1 MWKERRLMDDRILVA
16 LLTDVFLENSDHLRL
31 REYLLEAKNLGATL
45 AVLPELPLNPW
56 SPATRESIED
66 DAEPS
71 GGPRQQILSRVATEA
86 GIALLGGAIV
96 TDSKTGKRY
105 NTALFYDH
113 NGRLIGQYRKIHLPE
128 EKGYWETSHYIP
140 GTDPP
145 TVIPMS
151 EVTIG
156 IQICSD
162 IQRPQGAQIL
172 RAQGAELLLVP
183 RATPSETYKRW
194 KLILRANAIM
204 SETYLISVNR
214 PFSEFGVDIG
224 GPSLA
229 IAPDGEILFEGTDP
243 LAIVE
248 VDGNKLKTIGS
259 KYPGYLPRVAGLYAQ
274 GWSKLIG
281 SE

>member
-1 MWKERRLMDDRILVA
+1 MDERILVA
-16 LLTDVFLENSDHLRL
+16 LLTDVFLEDSDHLRL
-31 REYLLEAKNLGATL
+31 REYLLEAKSSGATL

-56 SPATRESIED
+56 SPANRESIRE
-66 DAEPS
+66 DAEPL
-71 GGPRQQILSRVATEA
+71 GGLRQQVFSRMSSEI

-113 NGRLIGQYRKIHLPE
+113 NGQLVGQYRKIHLPE
-128 EKGYWETSHYIP
+128 EEGYWETSHYMP

-145 TVIPMS
+145 TVIQIS
-151 EVTIG
+151 EATIG
-156 IQICSD
+156 VQICSD
-162 IQRPQGAQIL
+162 INRPQGSQIL

-183 RATPSETYKRW
+183 RATPSETYERW
-194 KLILRANAIM
+194 RLILRANAIM
-204 SETYLISVNR
+204 SEVYLISVNR

-229 IAPDGEILFEGTDP
+229 VGPDGEILFEGTEP

-248 VDGNKLKTIGS
+248 IDGNKLKTIGAQ
-259 KYPGYLPRVAGLYAQ
+259 YPGYLPRMVDVYAR
-274 GWSKLIG
+274 GWSELID

>member
-1 MWKERRLMDDRILVA
+1 MDDRILVA
-16 LLTDVFLENSDHLRL
+16 LLTDVFLEVSDHSRL
-31 REYLLEAKNLGATL
+31 REYLLEAKGSGATL

-56 SPATRESIED
+56 SPATRESIEE

-71 GGPRQQILSRVATEA
+71 GGLRQQVFSRMASEV

-105 NTALFYDH
+105 NTALFYDN
-113 NGRLIGQYRKIHLPE
+113 NGQLIGRYRKIHLPE
-128 EKGYWETSHYIP
+128 EEGYWETSHYMP

-145 TVIPMS
+145 TVIPMP

-156 IQICSD
+156 VQICSD
-162 IQRPQGAQIL
+162 INRPQGSQIL

-194 KLILRANAIM
+194 RLILRANAIM
-204 SETYLISVNR
+204 SEVYLISVNR
-214 PFSEFGVDIG
+214 PFSEFGIDIG

-229 IAPDGEILFEGTDP
+229 IAPDGEILFEGTDS

-248 VDGNKLKTIGS
+248 IDGNKLKAIGAQ
-259 KYPGYLPRVAGLYAQ
+259 YPGYLPRMVDLYAQ
-274 GWSKLIG
+274 GWSELIG
-281 SE
+281 NE

>member
-1 MWKERRLMDDRILVA
+1 MDERILVA
-16 LLTDVFLENSDHLRL
+16 LLTDVFLEDSDHLRL
-31 REYLLEAKNLGATL
+31 REYLLEAKSSGATL

-56 SPATRESIED
+56 SPANRESIRE
-66 DAEPS
+66 DAEPL
-71 GGPRQQILSRVATEA
+71 GGLRQQVFSRMSSEI

-113 NGRLIGQYRKIHLPE
+113 NGQLVGQYRKIHLPE
-128 EKGYWETSHYIP
+128 EEGYWETSHYMP

-145 TVIPMS
+145 TVIQIS
-151 EVTIG
+151 EATIG
-156 IQICSD
+156 VQICSD
-162 IQRPQGAQIL
+162 INRPQGSQIL

-183 RATPSETYKRW
+183 RATPSETYERW
-194 KLILRANAIM
+194 RLILRANAIM
-204 SETYLISVNR
+204 SEVYLISVNR

-224 GPSLA
+224 GPSLVVG
-229 IAPDGEILFEGTDP
+229 PDGEILFEGTEP

-248 VDGNKLKTIGS
+248 IDGNKLKTIGAQ
-259 KYPGYLPRVAGLYAQ
+259 YPGYLPRMVDVYAR
-274 GWSKLIG
+274 GWSELID

>member
-1 MWKERRLMDDRILVA
+1 LWEKERLMDDRILVA
-16 LLTDVFLENSDHLRL
+16 LLTDVFLEDLDHLRL
-31 REYLLEAKNLGATL
+31 RDYLLEAKDLGATL

-56 SPATRESIED
+56 SPATRESIEE

-183 RATPSETYKRW
+183 RATSSETYKRW

-204 SETYLISVNR
+204 SEAYLISVNR

-229 IAPDGEILFEGTDP
+229 VAPDGEILFEGTDP

-248 VDGNKLKTIGS
+248 VDGNKLKAIGS
-259 KYPGYLPRVAGLYAQ
+259 QYPGYLPRFAGLYSQ
-274 GWSKLIG
+274 GWSKLTG